1 MSLKLLLRTF
11 YQLSTRYPEN
21 ITQSVATYTSGGG
34 AAGLLGAL
42 TYTTLTQLGASSS
55 AVLSGTGLVPLVI
68 VALYNFWLPPFRDIE
83 PNQTS
88 GRQDAMIKELGTR
101 AKLAIAR
108 PMLPAYMV
116 PLCVMFLVE
125 LLDVQGVIA
134 TILFYLPISN
144 SPSLNSLFPAL
155 RSFYPVYQ
163 TVYQLAAFVGRTTVT
178 FFRLPGGERRDP
190 WALWG
195 LVGVET
201 GILLVQLQES
211 LSLKGTD
218 NSHSMYG
225 LWTVL
230 TLILIMGVCGGM
242 TLGNVYFRIG
252 RYDLP
257 DGVWNA
263 LAKAR
268 QSHYRAL
275 PIDDGNADEREDE
288 DADELDQE
296 IARRDHR
303 QGLGLGRPVVMSRNP
318 SGYNPKGLQQE
329 AEDEAA
335 LKEFVVSTIGAA
347 DTLAILVASAIAMIV
362 EPALCQRQIR
372 TGRRLCRS
380 VT

>member
-1 MSLKLLLRTF
+1 M
-11 YQLSTRYPEN
+11 
-21 ITQSVATYTSGGG
+21 
-34 AAGLLGAL
+34 
-42 TYTTLTQLGASSS
+42 
-55 AVLSGTGLVPLVI
+55 PLVI

-83 PNQTS
+83 PNRTS
-88 GRQDAMIKELGTR
+88 DRQDAMIKDLGTR

-108 PMLPAYMV
+108 PMLPAYMI

-134 TILFYLPISN
+134 TLLFYLPIAR
-144 SPSLNSLFPAL
+144 SPLLNSLFPAL

-178 FFRLPGGERRDP
+178 FFRLPGGDRRDP
-190 WALWG
+190 WALWA

-201 GILLVQLQES
+201 GILLLQLRES
-211 LSLKGTD
+211 VSLRGSD
-218 NSHSMYG
+218 DSQSLYG
-225 LWTVL
+225 PWTVL
-230 TLILIMGVCGGM
+230 ILILVMGVCGGA

-252 RYDLP
+252 RYALP
-257 DGVWNA
+257 EGVWTA

-268 QSHYRAL
+268 QTHYRAI
-275 PIDDGNADEREDE
+275 PVHDGLAEDLDGE

-296 IARRDHR
+296 MAHRDHR

-318 SGYNPKGLQQE
+318 SGYQPKGLQQE

-347 DTLAILVASAIAMIV
+347 DTLAILIASAIAMVV
-362 EPALCQRQIR
+362 EPALCQRQIES
-372 TGRRLCRS
+372 GRRLCRS